1 MLGLTS
7 RTSKHRQIG
16 ERPLKFRT
24 DPNWLNPSSDRQAIF
39 YRELNKIRKA
49 SLSYGCPELLD
60 GIAQLFEHEA
70 NSMRKQSDPKKQQGA
85 S

>member
-1 MLGLTS
+1 MFNSL
-7 RTSKHRQIG
+7 
-16 ERPLKFRT
+16 
-24 DPNWLNPSSDRQAIF
+24 SDRQAMF

-60 GIAQLFEHEA
+60 GIAQILEHEA
-70 NSMRKQSDPKKQQGA
+70 NNMRKQSDPKKQQGA